1 MNIVP
6 NLTKT
11 GSNAGG
17 PAPKNEIAILIAEDI
32 LVYPPTNP
40 LDEVSLLGNFV
51 MKAGKTAIL
60 MYSTKSKTEAPVE
73 TEGSEDAISF
83 KHKFMAQVPGND
95 TATKSWIQKI
105 TGQNL
110 VIAHRACGDTKWEIM
125 GSTCAPL
132 QLKATKQDNNEARN
146 YTLTFE
152 AYAGSHSIPKD
163 YTGVIPFEAPVVV
176 SSLTAIDASTGSQ
189 FQLPATSGAIA
200 VATLPT
206 ANGIITLIGGGG
218 ATAATLSASTSVLL
232 NNGTAWTADAGAVIH
247 LEVFDAG
254 TTTYLIERSRG

>member
-17 PAPKNEIAILIAEDI
+17 PAPKNEIAIMIAEDI

-40 LDEVSLLGNFV
+40 LDKVSLMGNFV
-51 MKAGKTAIL
+51 MKTGKTAIL

-146 YTLTFE
+146 YTLNFE
-152 AYAGSHSIPKD
+152 AYAGSHSVPKD
-163 YTGVIPFEAPVVV
+163 YTGVIPFEAPIAV
-176 SSLTAIDASTGSQ
+176 SDITNIDAFEGSH

-200 VATLPT
+200 ITSLP
-206 ANGIITLIGGGG
+206 NEDGVITLIGGGG
-218 ATAATLSASTSVLL
+218 ATPATLSASTSVLL
-232 NNGTAWTADAGAVIH
+232 KNGTAWTADAGAVIT
-247 LEVFDAG
+247 LEIYDAG
-254 TTTYLIERSRG
+254 ITEYLIERIRG